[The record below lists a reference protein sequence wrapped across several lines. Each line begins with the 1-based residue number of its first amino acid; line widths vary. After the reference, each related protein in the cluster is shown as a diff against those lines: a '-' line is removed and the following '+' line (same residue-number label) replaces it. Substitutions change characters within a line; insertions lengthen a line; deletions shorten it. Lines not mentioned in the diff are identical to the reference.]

1 MAPSRGE
8 DGDGGAE
15 GGGGDGGAAAAAG
28 GGGVAGLAGGE
39 AGGGGGAG
47 GRPAAPPQLLA
58 LAAVAGNAQSRVG
71 LESDAVALALLETE
85 DAAGAACESDGFAGG
100 ADAGGSTCAG
110 DDSGGRGSA
119 GGAGDKA
126 GTDAAERQGA
136 TNRYAILVTLLSG
149 RLALSSSFSVLNL
162 LLTDLAAD
170 LGSTRAAAVW
180 ATLAPLLVSASL
192 LAAGGKLGDTLG
204 YKRMWLLGY
213 GVHIVTTACSAL
225 APNVPLLVAARAV
238 QGVGMALDAP
248 SGVALL
254 VRAFPARDRALVL
267 GVHGAVGAAGQS
279 AGLVVGG
286 AIAQFFGWRA
296 VFWAPLPFTAL
307 SFIIA
312 ARILDP
318 ALRGDAKQA
327 CGVPGAAPTPR
338 EMLREFDYAGA
349 LTLALATLALLLG
362 MNRAG
367 AHGADAPT
375 VACLLAFPVLGA
387 LLLRIERHAVHPV
400 LPMRALGDA
409 RLAYALAAFFML
421 FLSYLGVWML
431 YPLFLRD
438 FAGQTSAAAAAL
450 LCARP
455 VCNALFAP
463 LTGQLIKHRVLS
475 DQRLLLGGTFL
486 LGVSF
491 VLTLGIAAQWD
502 NGSGSARGGPALSLG
517 PVVQSVVFVVCMV
530 CQGAG
535 LGVSATVIRTHVTE
549 VAGLEVLASM
559 QGLLQ
564 KATII
569 TLMIGTCLS
578 VAMVP
583 QEVANPWVPELA
595 QRAPYL
601 HSAAV
606 YLATFALF
614 CAFPAYYCR
623 GGSHRPGEDA
633 ELIKAAEAELA
644 EVSVRSDSQARDALE
659 VTVGDADVHDDGED
673 DAGADDENARLLG
686 G

>member
-1 MAPSRGE
+1 
-8 DGDGGAE
+8 
-15 GGGGDGGAAAAAG
+15 
-28 GGGVAGLAGGE
+28 
-39 AGGGGGAG
+39 
-47 GRPAAPPQLLA
+47 
-58 LAAVAGNAQSRVG
+58 
-71 LESDAVALALLETE
+71 
-85 DAAGAACESDGFAGG
+85 
-100 ADAGGSTCAG
+100 
-110 DDSGGRGSA
+110 
-119 GGAGDKA
+119 
-126 GTDAAERQGA
+126 
-136 TNRYAILVTLLSG
+136 
-149 RLALSSSFSVLNL
+149 
-162 LLTDLAAD
+162 
-170 LGSTRAAAVW
+170 
-180 ATLAPLLVSASL
+180 
-192 LAAGGKLGDTLG
+192 
-204 YKRMWLLGY
+204 MWLLGY

-362 MNRAG
+362 VNRAG

-387 LLLRIERHAVHPV
+387 LLLRIERQAVHPV

-659 VTVGDADVHDDGED
+659 VAVGDADVHDDGED
-673 DAGADDENARLLG
+673 GAGADDENARLLG